1 MKYLNMDVK
10 VLAAIMAFGMCM
22 ISGSAN
28 AVIESRALP
37 VDHRVHTITYQPDA
51 VFKYTGHYRYQ
62 SSIEFAPDET
72 IKTIAMGDS
81 SAWMMNPSGNRLFI
95 KPVDQDATTNMTLFT
110 NKRTYLFELHAR
122 ETDDIDDPN
131 MVFVTRFAYPDEN
144 AGVQGGLG
152 SGASSASSAGNTQY
166 LDSVPDPDADRTG
179 KYNVNYT
186 ISGSDEV
193 APLKIFDD
201 GEFTFFQF
209 ADKNAEV
216 PAFYW
221 VDDYGSESLI
231 NYRTRGD
238 YIVVERVS
246 SRFTLRHGPDIVC
259 VFNEKRI
266 AEKAARKKQ

>member
-1 MKYLNMDVK
+1 MKYLNMVSK
-10 VLAAIMAFGMCM
+10 FSLACASLVVMLGVE
-22 ISGSAN
+22 SAS
-28 AVIESRALP
+28 ATRESQPLP
-37 VDHRVHTITYQPDA
+37 VDHRVHVISYQPDA

-62 SSIEFAPDET
+62 SSIEFGKDET

-95 KPVDQDATTNMTLFT
+95 KPVEADATTNMTLFT

-122 ETDDIDDPN
+122 ETDDIADPN
-131 MVFVTRFAYPDEN
+131 MVFVTRFVYPDEDN
-144 AGVQGGLG
+144 SLTTSS
-152 SGASSASSAGNTQY
+152 SGAGKGY
-166 LDSVPDPDADRTG
+166 LDSVPDPDAVETAG
-179 KYNVNYT
+179 KYNTNYT

-193 APLKIFDD
+193 APLRIFDD

-221 VDDYGSESLI
+221 VDDEGNESLI

-246 SRFTLRHGPDIVC
+246 SRFTLRHGVDIVC

-266 AEKAARKKQ
+266 ADKEYRQQQMQDRIIK